1 MKMRISHSCF
11 LCDLKFVCLF
21 LLYTQQKY
29 KKISIVMVAE
39 GFQYNLFNKCQ
50 PKPSIMLHP
59 VLTLE
64 IGDPCSTISSSTAVW
79 FGESPLSLLALSK

>member
-1 MKMRISHSCF
+1 
-11 LCDLKFVCLF
+11 
-21 LLYTQQKY
+21 
-29 KKISIVMVAE
+29 MVAE

-64 IGDPCSTISSSTAVW
+64 IGDPCSTISSSTAAW
-79 FGESPLSLLALSK
+79 FGESLLSLLALSK